1 MKKNLIIVLLF
12 CSGISSCAYA
22 PAPRQIVSS
31 FPIDRPFDT
40 VWSAVIEVFA
50 ELQLPIQTLEKDS
63 GLIVSDWINLVGQD
77 NYGYCD
83 CGKLVMLDEVD
94 RVGKFNVFVKK
105 TGESS
110 CEIKINSQFQ
120 QSYVDLDH
128 IIYKR
133 NCVSTGKLEAEIY
146 NMVKEKVK

>member
-1 MKKNLIIVLLF
+1 MKKSLVIVLLF
-12 CSGISSCAYA
+12 CFGLSSCGYA

-31 FPIDRPFDT
+31 FPIDKPFDT

-63 GLIVSDWINLVGQD
+63 GLIVSDWISLIGQD
-77 NYGYCD
+77 NNGYCD
-83 CGKLVMLDEVD
+83 CGKLVMLDEVE

-105 TGESS
+105 TSENS